1 MCLPRNLA
9 PSLAAISRQRWR
21 LAATSRMPT
30 VICVGRRSLMA
41 TVVKMG
47 SRTIVALLEQT
58 FDSALSASVRE
69 QNQGSRAGSR
79 PQQGEW
85 QFPAAR
91 LISQHAR
98 DGTGGNKARRYS

>member
-1 MCLPRNLA
+1 
-9 PSLAAISRQRWR
+9 
-21 LAATSRMPT
+21 MPT
-30 VICVGRRSLMA
+30 VICGGRRSLMA
-41 TVVKMG
+41 TVVKRA
-47 SRTIVALLEQT
+47 SRTSVALLEET
-58 FDSALSASVRE
+58 VDSALSASVRE

-98 DGTGGNKARRYS
+98 DGTGGDKARRYSCDRFAGGRSAKRARSGPCRGRE